1 MNDIAKISV
10 PSYGGTG
17 SAKDGLHVDV
27 RGLTSDEME
36 RLRASML
43 GGHHWVRRGDDGR
56 LQHVPSYEELPGPV
70 TDDQM
75 LPFWRQPTDGE
86 TRQADMFGFDESTE
100 AALKHA
106 SPSIY
111 ITSLCGYH
119 YSDENYKCEAAKL
132 TEWGFV
138 CMRSPRDSDSGR
150 YWEVWYLSGVWAVK
164 GRLGEALTDSNAKTN
179 DEKFKFVLEF
189 LRRNASFGSLDVS
202 MQRMAMVMD

>member
-1 MNDIAKISV
+1 MNDTPTIRI
-10 PSYGGTG
+10 PSRGGTSG
-17 SAKDGLHVDV
+17 RNGHYLNIE
-27 RGLTSDEME
+27 GLTEKESE
-36 RLRASML
+36 RVFASML
-43 GGHHWVRRGDDGR
+43 AGHHWVRRGEDGR

-75 LPFWRQPTDGE
+75 LPFWRQPTEGE
-86 TRQADMFGFDESTE
+86 TRQADLFGFDESTE

-119 YSDENYKCEAAKL
+119 YSAVNYQREAAKL

-138 CMRSPRDSDSGR
+138 CMRSPRDPDSGR
-150 YWEVWYLSGVWAVK
+150 YWEAWYLSGVWAAK
-164 GRLGEALTDSNAKTN
+164 GRLKDAIFNTKAGSNE
-179 DEKFKFVLEF
+179 EKFKFMLDF
-189 LRRNASFGSLDVS
+189 LRCNASFGSLDVS

>member
-1 MNDIAKISV
+1 MPKISV

-17 SAKDGLHVDV
+17 AANCGQQVNVS
-27 RGLTSDEME
+27 GLTAEEME
-36 RLRASML
+36 CLRASMVA
-43 GGHHWVRRGDDGR
+43 GHHWVRRDENGR

-70 TDDQM
+70 ADEQM
-75 LPFWRQPTDGE
+75 LPFWREPTEGE

-100 AALKHA
+100 AALEHA

-119 YSDENYKCEAAKL
+119 YSAENYKREAARL

-138 CMRSPRDSDSGR
+138 CMRSPRDPDSGR
-150 YWEVWYLSGVWAVK
+150 YWEVWYLPGVWFAK
-164 GRLGEALTDSNAKTN
+164 GRLKDAIFNSDAGTSE
-179 DEKFKFVLEF
+179 EKFKFALEF

-202 MQRMAMVMD
+202 MQRIAMVMDD